1 MILSSQ
7 TEEAMF
13 PHAMVRLECLKIASD
28 RAPKEATTSEI
39 FALAS
44 QLEAYVNFG
53 EINFKPSL
61 PKGDFLFDP
70 NHYI

>member
-1 MILSSQ
+1 LERI
-7 TEEAMF
+7 MF
-13 PHAMVRLECLKIASD
+13 LHAMVRLECLKIASE
-28 RAPKEATTSEI
+28 RSPKDATTSEI

-53 EINFKPSL
+53 EAGFKPSL

-70 NHYI
+70 NHYM